1 MTDDANRLMVRQI
14 PHLRR
19 YARALTGDRD
29 SADDLVQD
37 CLERA
42 WSRVH
47 QWRPGSDMRCWLFTI
62 MHNVNANR
70 VRGDSRRP
78 TVVAFEDSRHGR
90 GIGPAQEHRA
100 AVGNLSDALAVLPE
114 EQRAAVLLVG
124 LEGLAYGEAAN
135 VLAIPLGT
143 LMSRLSRGR
152 ARLRELTAGGL
163 QPSLKRVK

>member
-100 AVGNLSDALAVLPE
+100 AVGDLSDALAVLPE
-114 EQRAAVLLVG
+114 E
-124 LEGLAYGEAAN
+124 
-135 VLAIPLGT
+135 VLAIPRGT

-152 ARLRELTAGGL
+152 AALRELTAGGL
-163 QPSLKRVK
+163 RPPLKRVK